1 MKREEGGEVT
11 VLTKIAISAVALV
24 ALFVIASNSSDE
36 AATRPVESGFERF
49 DSVLQH
55 GLSRDTHDRLSER
68 LSDSA
73 EFLGAVESKVTQ
85 LPE

>member
-1 MKREEGGEVT
+1 M
-11 VLTKIAISAVALV
+11 LTKIAISAA
-24 ALFVIASNSSDE
+24 ALFALFLIASGSNDHT
-36 AATRPVESGFERF
+36 ATRPVESGFERF

-55 GLSRDTHDRLSER
+55 GLSRDTNDRLRER

-73 EFLGAVESKVTQ
+73 EFLGAAESKVTQ